1 MAQVIVMERLRQAVW
16 HGLEEKLGADKTSL
30 QYNMASSLSGGRI
43 FAAPTAYLRPNI
55 SSHGRG
61 SLWRLKGQLDFIATH
76 RNELKSKF
84 FSLCNGGIFV
94 GFVCSWWFSKLYELS
109 LSSACEAFVDISICR
124 FFTHVCR

>member
-1 MAQVIVMERLRQAVW
+1 MERLRQAVW

-61 SLWRLKGQLDFIATH
+61 IKACLLSMDLLIVPCVDCL
-76 RNELKSKF
+76 NL
-84 FSLCNGGIFV
+84 LGITCARDAYEDIFM
-94 GFVCSWWFSKLYELS
+94 CS
-109 LSSACEAFVDISICR
+109 CCIHCI
-124 FFTHVCR
+124 

>member
-61 SLWRLKGQLDFIATH
+61 KKEFESL
-76 RNELKSKF
+76 
-84 FSLCNGGIFV
+84 
-94 GFVCSWWFSKLYELS
+94 KLWSCILINI
-109 LSSACEAFVDISICR
+109 DTQSIYK
-124 FFTHVCR
+124 